1 MQPGITITVES
12 PLSPDLGHL
21 FACHEAEGNE
31 GVPPESNHMLDPS
44 ALAVPE
50 VRFFVIRHGKEPVG
64 MGAIK
69 TFAPGQ
75 GEVKSM
81 HVLAKMRGQG
91 LSRRLMQAMID
102 SAKASGLDALYLET
116 GTQPVFVAARALY
129 QRMGF
134 AECAPFG
141 SYKPDPNSIFM
152 VMKLKQPVT
161 S

>member
-1 MQPGITITVES
+1 MQPEITIAVES

-21 FACHEAEGNE
+21 FACHEAEGNQ

-50 VRFFVIRHGKEPVG
+50 ARFFVIRRGDEPVG

-81 HVLAKMRGQG
+81 HVLATMRGHG
-91 LSRRLMQAMID
+91 LSRRLMQVMID
-102 SAKASGLDALYLET
+102 SAKASGLKALYLET

-134 AECAPFG
+134 EECAPFG
-141 SYKPDPNSIFM
+141 EYQLDPNSIFM
-152 VMKLKQPVT
+152 TLPLKQAAT